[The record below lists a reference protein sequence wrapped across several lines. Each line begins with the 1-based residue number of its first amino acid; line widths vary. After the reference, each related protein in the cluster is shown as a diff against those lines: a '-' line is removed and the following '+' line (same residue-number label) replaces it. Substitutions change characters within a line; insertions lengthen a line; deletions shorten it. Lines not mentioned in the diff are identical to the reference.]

1 MLAKPD
7 VTKLLFL
14 DPDLG
19 SEMLRM
25 LREETAK
32 AIHFCPTFL
41 INIYL
46 NRNMCHCLMSSLLDV
61 TSQKANC
68 TATKNNLIH
77 FFHPQFLTG
86 IFEDKF
92 LF

>member
-32 AIHFCPTFL
+32 AIHFCPTFF
-41 INIYL
+41 INIFELKYV
-46 NRNMCHCLMSSLLDV
+46 SLLDV
-61 TSQKANC
+61 FTLLDTSQTANC